1 MFARDHN
8 LYIIYIYLMKK
19 NSKYLSI
26 FKIFFFTLV
35 ISKLSVLV
43 FLQYPSPVDDSIY
56 FLSVSKFHCTDG
68 IFKTPIY
75 PIDENGSKYLWHAI
89 MQPFLI
95 SFFSYD
101 CSIQSFY
108 FAISLLI
115 ISTLFLVHFC
125 KIKSF
130 EEKFYWIFSII
141 VFSLQVKQGF
151 RPEIISI
158 FFVLLVEYFF
168 LKKNYIFT
176 LPLVFLAW
184 SHPAVFLIEII
195 FIILRIDKYLF
206 LYFIKSFSKIF
217 FIIILSNLFLAY
229 LYPFNFYEHINF
241 LIKHAHF
248 LNTKVPSD
256 FYTYYIRSDFFP
268 LFGFSFFFILIFLF
282 YLNKK
287 FLLLCLPIYYF
298 GIRFPETYYNLIP
311 LYISI
316 IYYINYILC
325 KKFNK
330 KKSLL
335 LNLFKYYLLLV
346 FFISIVGLSQGLLR
360 DLISKLNYN
369 SSLLS
374 TKKIYNDLIAHNNE
388 VCEIPAFFTL
398 FLNFNELE
406 ENFTP
411 SKKCNKNK
419 KKIVNIYP
427 VNGYNLNKLKNK
439 NCLLSHKNNNIF
451 FINPFKSESG
461 YSVYICKE
469 R

>member
-1 MFARDHN
+1 MRK
-8 LYIIYIYLMKK
+8 IK
-19 NSKYLSI
+19 NFNYKYLNI
-26 FKIFFFTLV
+26 IKTIFFVFV
-35 ISKLSVLV
+35 ISKLSILI
-43 FLQYPSPVDDSIY
+43 FFQYPSPVDDSIY
-56 FLSVSKFHCTDG
+56 FISVSRFHCIDG
-68 IFKTPIY
+68 IFRTPIF
-75 PIDENGSKYLWHAI
+75 PIDANGSRYLWHAI

-95 SFFSYD
+95 SIISYD

-108 FAISLLI
+108 FAICLLI
-115 ISTLFLVHFC
+115 ISTLFLVFFL

-130 EEKFYWIFSII
+130 EKKFCWIFSII
-141 VFSLQVKQGF
+141 IFSLQVKQGF

-158 FFVLLVEYFF
+158 LLILLIEYFF
-168 LKKNYIFT
+168 LKKNYLFT

-195 FIILRIDKYLF
+195 FITIRLNKELF
-206 LYFIKSFSKIF
+206 YIF
-217 FIIILSNLFLAY
+217 LKNFREIFLIIIFTNVLIVY
-229 LYPFNFYEHINF
+229 LYPFNIYEHINF
-241 LIKHAHF
+241 LIKHAQL
-248 LNTKVPSD
+248 LNTKIPSD

-268 LFGFSFFFILIFLF
+268 LFGFNLFFILLFLF
-282 YLNKK
+282 YLSKR
-287 FLLLCLPIYYF
+287 FILLCFPIYYF

-316 IYYINYILC
+316 IYYINYILSE
-325 KKFNK
+325 KFN

-335 LNLFKYYLLLV
+335 LNIFKYYLLFV
-346 FFISIVGLSQGLLR
+346 FFISIIGLSQGLLR

-369 SSLLS
+369 SSLVS

-398 FLNFNELE
+398 FLNFDELE
-406 ENFTP
+406 KNFTP

-419 KKIVNIYP
+419 KNIVNIYP

-439 NCLLSHKNNNIF
+439 NCVLSHKNNNIF
-451 FINPFKSESG
+451 LFINPFKSDSG